1 MHKLTF
7 FPLGNADCCRIDLHD
22 GRKLLFDYAN
32 LHDPNDTKDLRI
44 DLAKALLDNLKE
56 SKRGYYDV
64 VAFTHAD
71 DDHIHGFSDFFYLEH
86 AQKYQDKGRIKIGE
100 LWVPAAVV
108 IEENLEDEAKI
119 LRAEARYRIKE
130 KKGIRIFSRPDR
142 LKEWFK
148 QENLNIDDYRN
159 LITDAGQLVPGFE
172 KRPNSVEFFVHSPFA
187 KHVDDAL
194 IDRNEASLVLQATFD
209 SNDSDTKLILSA
221 DTQYEVWQDIVAITK
236 AKKRE
241 ERLQW
246 NIFKLPH
253 HCSYLSVG
261 PEKGKEKTDPVKEVK
276 WLYRQGINGAI
287 IISPSKPIPTDDK
300 DDQPPHRQTAN
311 YYKEVISKIGGR
323 FIVTMEYPNVTK
335 PEPFIVTIDVATDD
349 NAARANFGPV
359 PVVIN
364 TNPPRPWCE
373 IG

>member
-276 WLYRQGINGAI
+276 WLYEQGINGAI